1 MARKLINRVCGI
13 VERHI
18 TRCRTRVA
26 HNTALR
32 YLDSLAVALDTAG
45 RRSVRLYRPAG
56 LPLSCP
62 VLRVYAAVVK
72 GIEIWIYVRAEP
84 DCRWSFHEAL
94 HVRGSDSHLHTCNEV
109 EEAAE
114 YIGRILKE
122 RIACRDPSN

>member
-1 MARKLINRVCGI
+1 MAHKLINRVCGI
-13 VERHI
+13 VERHV

-32 YLDSLAVALDTAG
+32 YLDSLAEALDTAG

-62 VLRVYAAVVK
+62 VLQVYAPGVK

-84 DCRWSFHEAL
+84 DGRWSFHEAL
-94 HVRGSDSHLHTCNEV
+94 HGRGTDSHLHPCTEV

-114 YIGRILKE
+114 LISRLLKE
-122 RIACRDPSN
+122 RIACRVPTD

>member
-45 RRSVRLYRPAG
+45 RRCVRLYRPAG

-62 VLRVYAAVVK
+62 VLRVYAPAVK
-72 GIEIWIYVRAEP
+72 GVEIWIYVRVEP
-84 DCRWSFHEAL
+84 DGRWSFHEAL
-94 HVRGSDSHLHTCNEV
+94 HGRGADSHLHPCIEV
-109 EEAAE
+109 EDAAE
-114 YIGRILKE
+114 YISRILKE
-122 RIACRDPSN
+122 RIACGDPSG